1 MQATRLNRLSG
12 QLLSRLSQWAENP
25 WRRFSLLLLVL
36 LAGFSAGVSIGSVA
50 GVLSIIDPVGALVVV
65 GASEL
70 AIRARRPLKRRSG
83 NQLSRGLLDMARMG
97 LIYGLLLEGI
107 KTSV

>member
-1 MQATRLNRLSG
+1 M
-12 QLLSRLSQWAENP
+12 
-25 WRRFSLLLLVL
+25 
-36 LAGFSAGVSIGSVA
+36 
-50 GVLSIIDPVGALVVV
+50 VV

-70 AIRARRPLKRRSG
+70 AIRARKPLKRRSS
-83 NQLSRGLLDMARMG
+83 NQLSLGLLDMARMG